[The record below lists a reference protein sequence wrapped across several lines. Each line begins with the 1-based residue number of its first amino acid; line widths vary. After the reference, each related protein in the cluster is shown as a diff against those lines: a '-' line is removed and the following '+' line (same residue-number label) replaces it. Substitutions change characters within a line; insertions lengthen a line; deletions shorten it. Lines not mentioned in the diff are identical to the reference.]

1 METNIPKINYRFF
14 CNLCNFKTNNKR
26 DYNKHLLTLKH
37 QQVTIVNNELTN
49 YTNTNYAFEC
59 EKCTKEYKSRVGL
72 WKHRKICNPQNIS
85 LLVDKLPDKDDTQFN
100 KNNTEDLIQY
110 LMKENSEFKQLII
123 DQNKQIIDL
132 AKNSGSYNNN
142 TTNNNNAFNL
152 NFFLN
157 ETCKDAMNIM
167 DFVNQLQLSI
177 NDLENTASLGFAGGI
192 SKIFING
199 LKNIDVN
206 NRPLHCSDLKRETIY
221 IKNDNQWNKDSDD
234 KLMLTNAIKRVAHK
248 NMKLI
253 PQWTK
258 LHPEF
263 SDSYSKQNDLYLQ
276 IVSEAMSGS
285 TVEETNK
292 NYCKIV
298 KNIVKEAVIEK

>member
-1 METNIPKINYRFF
+1 METISPQISHKFSCLDCNI
-14 CNLCNFKTNNKR
+14 KTNNKK
-26 DYNKHLLTLKH
+26 DYENHLLTRKH
-37 QQVTIVNNELTN
+37 KSVTHVTNIVTQIPNTNNE
-49 YTNTNYAFEC
+49 FEC
-59 EKCTKEYKSRVGL
+59 EKCTKKYKSRVGI
-72 WKHRKICNPQNIS
+72 WRHRKICNPQNFS
-85 LLVDKLPDKDDTQFN
+85 LLVDKLPDTDKDDTQFN

-253 PQWTK
+253 HQWTK

-263 SDSYSKQNDLYLQ
+263 SHSYGDTPYTP
-276 IVSEAMSGS
+276 IVPP
-285 TVEETNK
+285 V
-292 NYCKIV
+292 
-298 KNIVKEAVIEK
+298 